1 VDVGACGQP
10 TPLDGELC
18 FACGVQDFEVPGY
31 VLDRLL
37 GFGGTGEVWA
47 AHPAAGGPAVAVKR
61 LRSGGDRMATEEAR
75 QRLQREALV
84 LAEFDDPHVVRLHR
98 VLRASTG
105 DDILV
110 LDLAEGGSLARVL
123 ALRGRLAVGEVV
135 TIAVPLAQ
143 SLATAHRRGILHG
156 DVSAANVLFAADGR
170 PLLADLGVAR
180 LIGEPVGTEDNP
192 QGTAGFTDPV
202 VLTGEPVRAASD
214 VYGLAA
220 VCWTAL
226 TGSAP
231 DPRVSTMSAGAR
243 AEALRAH
250 APGTPDTL
258 ADAIARGLAADPT
271 HRPDAAQFSQ
281 LVWRCATAQPVRL
294 PAGTSTLDAPADNG
308 DAVTHRV
315 RPAHSSAPAATAPAR
330 RRRRRWRPI
339 AVDARTVLRGSAL
352 LVVPVL
358 LAMAVWAG
366 TQWADS
372 TGAADPAPAEHAVG
386 ETDWAAAL
394 SKLDEQWSTAF
405 STGDV
410 DALRAVDASDSAAL
424 AGDRALLQRY
434 VDAGVSARGLRLERL
449 SVSAVSVVDDRVVLR
464 VVDRIEPYDIVD
476 AGGAVLR
483 TEPGRGETAW
493 RITLVRT
500 DPADA
505 TWRIASVARA

>member
-1 VDVGACGQP
+1 M
-10 TPLDGELC
+10 
-18 FACGVQDFEVPGY
+18 QDFEVPGY

-61 LRSGGDRMATEEAR
+61 LRPGGDGWSTPATEEAR
-75 QRLQREALV
+75 QRLRREALV

-98 VLRASTG
+98 VLGASTG
-105 DDILV
+105 DDVLV

-180 LIGEPVGTEDNP
+180 LIGEPVGTDNNP
-192 QGTAGFTDPV
+192 QGTAGFTDPA

-271 HRPDAAQFSQ
+271 DRPDAAQFSQ
-281 LVWRCATAQPVRL
+281 QVWRCAAAQPVRL
-294 PAGTSTLDAPADNG
+294 PAGTSTLEAPADNG

-315 RPAHSSAPAATAPAR
+315 RPAHSSAPAATSAPAR
-330 RRRRRWRPI
+330 RRRRRWRPP

-372 TGAADPAPAEHAVG
+372 TGAEDPAPAEHAAA
-386 ETDWAAAL
+386 ETDWAAVL

-405 STGDV
+405 TTGDV

-434 VDAGVSARGLRLERL
+434 IEAGASARGLRVERL

-464 VVDRIEPYDIVD
+464 VVDRIQPYDIVD

-493 RITLVRT
+493 RITLVQT

-505 TWRIASVARA
+505 AWRIASVARA

>member
-1 VDVGACGQP
+1 M
-10 TPLDGELC
+10 
-18 FACGVQDFEVPGY
+18 QDFEVPGY

-61 LRSGGDRMATEEAR
+61 LRPGSDRMATEEAR
-75 QRLQREALV
+75 QRLRREALV

-105 DDILV
+105 DDVLV

-180 LIGEPVGTEDNP
+180 LIGEPVGTEN

-214 VYGLAA
+214 IYGLAA

-226 TGSAP
+226 AGSAP

-271 HRPDAAQFSQ
+271 DRPDAAQFSQ
-281 LVWRCATAQPVRL
+281 LVWRCAAAQPVRL
-294 PAGTSTLDAPADNG
+294 PAGTSTLEAPADNG

-315 RPAHSSAPAATAPAR
+315 RPAHSSAPVATSAPAR
-330 RRRRRWRPI
+330 RRRRRWRPP

-372 TGAADPAPAEHAVG
+372 TGAEDPAPAEHAAA
-386 ETDWAAAL
+386 ETDWAAVL

-434 VDAGVSARGLRLERL
+434 VEAGASARGLRVERL

-464 VVDRIEPYDIVD
+464 VVDRIQPYDIVD

-493 RITLVRT
+493 RITLVQT

-505 TWRIASVARA
+505 AWRIASVARA